1 MRVLPGRPYPLGV
14 RHDGDGVH
22 VAVFAEH
29 AVGVDLCL
37 FDAPLGATESAR
49 IPLPARTGYVWH
61 GDFPDLRPGQLYG
74 FRVHGPWA
82 PADGHRCNPHKL
94 LIDPHALAV
103 AGRFHWHPS
112 LFDHSLPQDTTDL
125 SALDR
130 QMDVADSAP
139 FAPKAVVIDER
150 FDWGDDRPPR
160 IHARHTV
167 IYECHVG
174 ALTARHP
181 GVPPEQRGTY
191 LGLASRP
198 VIEHLL
204 SLGVTSVELLPVQ
217 HFITEQG
224 VAQRGLE
231 NAWGYNPLAW
241 FAPHAGYASGDR
253 GQQVTEFRQMVKA
266 LHAAGL
272 EVLLDVVFNHT
283 AESGALGPTLSLRG
297 FDNRAYYR
305 LQPSDLRRCVDYTGC
320 GNTPDLSHRVGLQVV
335 LDCLRHWVTAMH
347 VDGFRFDLAPALGRG
362 PGGEH
367 GQALWNA
374 MLQDPVLAQV
384 RLIAEPWDLGP
395 DGWRTGRFP
404 VGIAQWNDRFRD
416 CVRRFWGGEPG
427 QVPELA
433 SRLAGS
439 SDLFLD
445 GPVSSV
451 NFITSHDGFTLA
463 DLVSHERKHNVANG
477 ESNAD
482 GTDANWSRHWGV
494 EGPTDD
500 PAVLAT
506 RERVRRSLAA
516 TGILAQGIT
525 MLLAGDELGHSQGG
539 NNNAYCQP
547 RLIELDWALD
557 ARRQDLLDFMRRAL
571 RLYREQPV
579 LRRSSFFRGTVDGP
593 DPGHDVVW
601 LGPDGRPM
609 SIERWQ
615 DPDNRFLG
623 MLLPGAGADERDGDG
638 RLLSGDTLLLLLNG
652 SAVDV
657 ELPPPSPTPAGRWE
671 LLLDSSDCPLDATF
685 RAASAALP
693 PTTAG
698 TSRRLPATS
707 AATGE
712 SLPTVRIPAHALL
725 LLRWAHEP

>member
-14 RHDGDGVH
+14 RHDGSGVH

-29 AVGVDLCL
+29 AFGVDLCL
-37 FDAPLGATESAR
+37 FDAALGAGETAR

-74 FRVHGPWA
+74 FRVRGPWA
-82 PADGHRCNPHKL
+82 PAEGHRCNEHKL
-94 LIDPHALAV
+94 LLDPYALAV
-103 AGRFHWHPS
+103 VGHFTWHAS
-112 LFDHSLPQDTTDL
+112 LFDHAMPQGSTDL

-130 QMDVADSAP
+130 QMNLADSAP
-139 FAPKAVVIDER
+139 YMPKALVVDES
-150 FDWGDDRPPR
+150 FDWGDDRSPR
-160 IHARHTV
+160 IDARNAV

-174 ALTARHP
+174 ALTAQHP
-181 GVPPEQRGTY
+181 DVPSALRGTY
-191 LGLASRP
+191 LGLASPP

-224 VAQRGLE
+224 VAERGLT

-266 LHAAGL
+266 LHAAGI

-283 AESGALGPTLSLRG
+283 AETGSLGPTLSLRG
-297 FDNRAYYR
+297 FDNRTYYHLR
-305 LQPSDLRRCVDYTGC
+305 PSDLRHAVDYSGC
-320 GNTPDLSHRVGLQVV
+320 GNTPDLSHRAGLQLV
-335 LDCLRHWVTAMH
+335 LDCLRHWVTSMH
-347 VDGFRFDLAPALGRG
+347 VDGFRFDLAPALDRG

-367 GQALWNA
+367 SGALWNA
-374 MLQDPVLAQV
+374 MQQDPVLAQV

-404 VGIAQWNDRFRD
+404 VGMAQWNDRFRD
-416 CVRRFWGGEPG
+416 CVRRFWSGEPG

-445 GPVSSV
+445 GPMASV
-451 NFITSHDGFTLA
+451 NFVTSHDGFTLA
-463 DLVSHERKHNVANG
+463 DLVSHERKHNEANG
-477 ESNAD
+477 EANRD
-482 GTDANWSRHWGV
+482 GSDANWSRHWGV

-500 PAVLAT
+500 PTVLAT

-516 TGILAQGIT
+516 TGILSQGIT
-525 MLLAGDELGHSQGG
+525 MLLAGDELGHVQGG

-547 RLIELDWALD
+547 QLLELDWTLD
-557 ARRQDLLDFMRRAL
+557 ARRKDLLAFMRRAL

-579 LRRSSFFRGTVDGP
+579 LRRSSFLRGLVDAP
-593 DPGHDVVW
+593 SARHDVVW
-601 LGPDGRPM
+601 LGPDGQPM
-609 SIERWQ
+609 SIERWR
-615 DPDNRFLG
+615 DPFNRFLG
-623 MLLPGAGADERDGDG
+623 MLLPGAGIDDRDESG
-638 RLLSGDTLLLLLNG
+638 RPLVGDTLLLLLNG
-652 SAVDV
+652 GADDL
-657 ELPPPSPTPAGRWE
+657 ELPPPSVPDSGHWE
-671 LLLDSSDCPLDATF
+671 LLLDASACPLDA
-685 RAASAALP
+685 APGASAPVAAGAAL
-693 PTTAG
+693 
-698 TSRRLPATS
+698 S
-707 AATGE
+707 
-712 SLPTVRIPAHALL
+712 TVRIPAHTLQ
-725 LLRWAHEP
+725 LLRRTHEP